1 MAVGSNANA
10 YHWASHSPILLRSLL
25 SPSSPTKR
33 NDANLEPP
41 LESPSSTAVDS
52 WTGDWWF
59 GDVGDLASASVSV
72 PVGDV
77 GPSPPSRRFLRC
89 RWRVDIAII
98 SYHECFFYFRRSG
111 MKQSWSIS
119 SKQHNMRFLRCAALC
134 LYYDVVVRSR
144 KSLIKANPLS
154 HKIYW
159 KILLIWARSCQYKTH
174 LESNNVQE
182 LSCHLKFNL
191 GLISLELSVNN
202 FSTV

>member
-59 GDVGDLASASVSV
+59 GEVGDLASASVSV

-134 LYYDVVVRSR
+134 CVFVFVVVVRSR
-144 KSLIKANPLS
+144 KS
-154 HKIYW
+154 HKIYE
-159 KILLIWARSCQYKTH
+159 RYYSF
-174 LESNNVQE
+174 E
-182 LSCHLKFNL
+182 LA
-191 GLISLELSVNN
+191 VV
-202 FSTV
+202 STKLT